1 MLSIVPVWLDVV
13 LEPEAIILIV
23 FASVFASTVVIELEP
38 PSLISV

>member
-23 FASVFASTVVIELEP
+23 FASVLAFTVVIELEP